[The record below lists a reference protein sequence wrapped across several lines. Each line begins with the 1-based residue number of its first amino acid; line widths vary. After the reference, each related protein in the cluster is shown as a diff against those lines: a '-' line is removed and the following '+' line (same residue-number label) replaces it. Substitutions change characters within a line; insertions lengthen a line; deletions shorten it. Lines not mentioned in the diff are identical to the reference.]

1 MNYIQTEIDGVWII
15 EPKVFNDA
23 RGYFMEAFKEE
34 EFRANIG
41 DVHFVQDNESKSSFG
56 VLRGLHYQKGEYS
69 QAKLVRVI
77 KGKVLDVAVD
87 LRRSSP
93 TFGKYVSVELSEEN
107 KRQFFIPRGFAH
119 GFLVLSEEA
128 IFTYK
133 VDNGYA
139 PQAEASIR
147 FNDETIG
154 IDWPV
159 AESQF
164 ILSEKDGHAVSFK
177 DAEYF
182 EQDMKIAIVG
192 TGYVGLVTGTCF
204 AEIGVNV
211 ICVDT
216 NSEKIEALKQGIIPI
231 YENGLEE
238 MVNRNAKAGR
248 LQFTTSLESC
258 LNEVDVIFSAVG
270 TPPDEDGSADLSY
283 VLEVARNI
291 GRNMTKYVLVVTK
304 STVPV
309 GTAGKVRMAI
319 QNELDKRGVQIDF
332 DVASNPEFLKEGN
345 AVADFMSPDRVVV
358 GVESE
363 RAKKLM
369 SKLYKPFLLNNFRVI
384 FMDIPSAEM
393 TKYAANSMLA
403 TRISFMNDIANL
415 CELVGADVNM
425 VRSGIGS
432 DTRIGRKFLYPG
444 IGYGGSC
451 FPKDVKALIKTAEQ
465 NGYRMRV
472 LQAVEEVNEKQKSI
486 LFEKLQ
492 RHFNG
497 DLRDK
502 TIALWGLAF
511 KPETDDMREAPSLIL
526 IDKLLNAGCKV
537 RVYDPAAMTECRRR
551 IGDSVCYATDMY
563 DAALDADALM
573 LVTEWKEFRLP
584 SWAVIK
590 KAMRTPVL
598 LDGRNI
604 YEKKEIEEL
613 GFTYHCIGK

>member
-1 MNYIQTEIDGVWII
+1 M
-15 EPKVFNDA
+15 
-23 RGYFMEAFKEE
+23 
-34 EFRANIG
+34 
-41 DVHFVQDNESKSSFG
+41 
-56 VLRGLHYQKGEYS
+56 
-69 QAKLVRVI
+69 
-77 KGKVLDVAVD
+77 
-87 LRRSSP
+87 
-93 TFGKYVSVELSEEN
+93 
-107 KRQFFIPRGFAH
+107 
-119 GFLVLSEEA
+119 
-128 IFTYK
+128 
-133 VDNGYA
+133 
-139 PQAEASIR
+139 
-147 FNDETIG
+147 
-154 IDWPV
+154 
-159 AESQF
+159 
-164 ILSEKDGHAVSFK
+164 
-177 DAEYF
+177 
-182 EQDMKIAIVG
+182 
-192 TGYVGLVTGTCF
+192 
-204 AEIGVNV
+204 
-211 ICVDT
+211 
-216 NSEKIEALKQGIIPI
+216 
-231 YENGLEE
+231 
-238 MVNRNAKAGR
+238 
-248 LQFTTSLESC
+248 
-258 LNEVDVIFSAVG
+258 G

-283 VLEVARNI
+283 VLEVARTI
-291 GRNMTKYVLVVTK
+291 GRNMKKYVLVVTK

-309 GTAGKVRMAI
+309 GTAKKVRTAI
-319 QNELDKRGVQIDF
+319 QEELDKRGIQIEF

-363 RAKKLM
+363 RAKELM

-465 NGYRMRV
+465 NGYQMRV
-472 LQAVEEVNEKQKSI
+472 LQAVEEVNEQQKSI

-492 RHFNG
+492 RHFCR
-497 DLRDK
+497 DLHNK

-526 IDKLLNAGCKV
+526 INKLLKIGCKV
-537 RVYDPAAMTECRRR
+537 RVYDPAAMKECRRR
-551 IGDSVCYATDMY
+551 IGDSVYYATDMY